1 MVVIRWVVALVS
13 AAICVVALVA
23 LWRLWR
29 GRREGEWLRGRMAG
43 FCDAADGAG
52 ISLLYTGIRDAGE
65 AAELLSEEYA
75 RYEAIVVA
83 DGQEQAPLVEE
94 LKRRYALAA
103 VDYRPGHELPVFG
116 VRGLYRSQSRGSR
129 RLVLIDRERSAE
141 TDDWD
146 AAAEVASFDWLLPL
160 RSGQRLLPAG
170 LCRLA
175 AEVDRDARRTVR
187 VVISTVGEPALLI
200 VWEELAAAGGFS
212 PRLLRSVHRSRRRR
226 IGEAVLRAAAPPPK
240 GRTRLI
246 VAAFA
251 AVWLAAGYAAG
262 GWRGMAACL
271 CGWLLVAGTVWA
283 AAPCV
288 APLAGRAEARR
299 TAWLW
304 LLRKIAV
311 KNFTIS

>member
-13 AAICVVALVA
+13 VAICVVALAA

-83 DGQEQAPLVEE
+83 DGQEEAPLVEE

>member
-1 MVVIRWVVALVS
+1 MDVIRWTVALAS
-13 AAICVVALVA
+13 AAICVVTLAA

-29 GRREGEWLRGRMAG
+29 GRCEGEWLRGRMAG

-65 AAELLSEEYA
+65 AVELLSEEYA

-83 DGQEQAPLVEE
+83 DGQEEAPLLEE
-94 LKRRYALAA
+94 LKRRYALTA

-116 VRGLYRSQSRGSR
+116 VRGLYRSQARGFR
-129 RLVLIDRERSAE
+129 RLVVIDRERSAV

-160 RSGQRLLPAG
+160 RTGQRLLPTG

-175 AEVDRDARRTVR
+175 AEVNRDARRMVR
-187 VVISTVGEPALLI
+187 VVTSTVGEPALLI
-200 VWEELAAAGGFS
+200 VWEELAAVGGFS
-212 PRLLRSVHRSRRRR
+212 PRLLRCVHRSHRRR

-240 GRTRLI
+240 GLTRLV

-251 AVWLAAGYAAG
+251 AVWMAAGYAAG
-262 GWRGMAACL
+262 GWRGLVACL
-271 CGWLLVAGTVWA
+271 CGWLFVAGAVGV
-283 AAPCV
+283 AAPYV
-288 APLAGRAEARR
+288 APHAGRAEARR

-304 LLRKIAV
+304 LLRKFTV

>member
-1 MVVIRWVVALVS
+1 MVVIRWVVALAS
-13 AAICVVALVA
+13 AAICVVALAA